1 MTETIIAIVQCLLL
15 VVLAPLVSGTGRWM
29 RAKMHTRRGPSI
41 LQDYYDIFKL
51 LKRQDVHTAD
61 SSFISRLMPPLFF
74 GTMLVLACGMPMI
87 GRSCPVPW
95 LGDIVTI
102 IYLLALPRFFFA
114 LSGVDSSNAYAGVGS
129 MRELIVG
136 VLVEPSLMLALLVA
150 ALAAGSTNIGEI
162 GIVIGSFQTGSPVAV
177 VVAGIAFAVACYIEL
192 GKLPYDMAEAEQ
204 EIQEGP
210 LAEYSGPSLAMV
222 KMSLSMKQIIMVS
235 LFLAIFL
242 PFGSAVDLTWPALV
256 SGFVAYLVKLAIVF
270 FICALVENLVARVRY
285 RLLGRQTWTVVGV
298 SVLAFV
304 FCVLGV

>member
-102 IYLLALPRFFFA
+102 VYLLALPRFFFA

-162 GIVIGSFQTGSPVAV
+162 GIAIGSFQTGSPVAV

>member
-95 LGDIVTI
+95 LGDIVPI
-102 IYLLALPRFFFA
+102 VYLLALPRFFFA

-162 GIVIGSFQTGSPVAV
+162 GIAIGSFQTGSPVAV